1 MNKFIEIEFNSNK
14 DVVDVVVVNVDKS
27 LEDYCDEVVE
37 GVRANYEYGG
47 SLDHFHNILV
57 VDVNSERG
65 IVKGGNEFHYEV
77 HTTSEVS
84 HKEV

>member
-1 MNKFIEIEFNSNK
+1 MNKFIELEFNSNK

-27 LEDYCDEVVE
+27 LEDYCGEVVV

-47 SLDHFHNILV
+47 SLDHFHNILE

-77 HTTSEVS
+77 YTTSEVS